1 MSLLFAFN
9 PERFLNKTVF
19 FDTSKVNE
27 EQIIDRILE
36 NVPGESDDVYLI
48 HVLGTNAFSL
58 RREDGK

>member
-1 MSLLFAFN
+1 MFLLFAFN
-9 PERFLNKTVF
+9 AECFLNETVF

-48 HVLGTNAFSL
+48 HMPGTNAFSL
-58 RREDGK
+58 RCEDGK